1 MKCLVHKVYNPGLNF
16 AFLVSAKTWQGIW
29 AVGFEELAMAKEQGD
44 EWRSDSKYVKL
55 QAILDL
61 CKRFGV

>member
-1 MKCLVHKVYNPGLNF
+1 
-16 AFLVSAKTWQGIW
+16 
-29 AVGFEELAMAKEQGD
+29 VGFEELAMAKEKGY
-44 EWRSDSKYVKL
+44 ECNSDSKYVKL